1 LEAKR
6 ADKKKNIRFQCRAHH
21 IAPIQ
26 QGRTQ
31 GFFFTGENIYK
42 TQIVEVMM
50 KTGNKMQFCILGL
63 AFLTL
68 TACGTTRQ
76 PPLSQM
82 ALAQSAVER
91 AASAGSS
98 EYASLDLKTA
108 RTKIDRAKTAMQ
120 SEDKDYIT
128 AERLLEEAEVDA
140 ELAEAKS
147 KTAKSQKIVAELKE
161 SITTLRD
168 EIQRNRAQ

>member
-1 LEAKR
+1 
-6 ADKKKNIRFQCRAHH
+6 
-21 IAPIQ
+21 
-26 QGRTQ
+26 
-31 GFFFTGENIYK
+31 
-42 TQIVEVMM
+42 MM
-50 KTGNKMQFCILGL
+50 KTGIKIQLCILGL
-63 AFLTL
+63 ALLTL
-68 TACGTTRQ
+68 AACSTTQQ
-76 PPLSQM
+76 PALSQM

-108 RTKIDRAKTAMQ
+108 RDKIDQAKTAIQ
-120 SEDKDYIT
+120 SKDKGYRT

-140 ELAEAKS
+140 QLAEAKS

-161 SITTLRD
+161 SINMLRD